1 MAVWALLSISQTV
14 KAANYYITGFF
25 VEGQEW
31 TKLDGKNMESVGNNK
46 YSQTYQ
52 CETTGKYCF
61 RFAGD
66 DLPYQMCPAVASYDL
81 TKVSSYGV
89 SYTNHEGKENYYF
102 CVNMESGKTYT
113 FTFDNSNPSNR
124 TVACTVSGEGS
135 GTVTPTE
142 KYCSFYL
149 IGNLYKENNEE
160 WADGTKANPFNT
172 IDGKT
177 YTYTFTGVEKTVYF
191 RVQGYDPDGNKF
203 GSDFAPNTTDDK
215 DKELTTTFQ
224 TVVSKPYN
232 SSKTKAWTF
241 DAKSDK
247 TYTITLDYSDTSKP
261 QIKYTE
267 GGSSVVT
274 KVIKLF
280 NGSSEV
286 TGYNG
291 KYTLDLSG
299 ETSTD
304 ATITLTIDAK
314 AYGLATA
321 QAISTVGTTSDIA
334 FTAEGT
340 EKLTLTAGLI
350 YSLTVTEDG
359 KMTVEAKEKVNP
371 YKVAGAGFYLVGDFM
386 SPYNHSDVNP
396 GGDIPGKIN
405 YERLYFKF
413 EQQADG
419 SYKIDIPACLTAKMQ
434 ILGISVDGV
443 PRVYGPSGIVE
454 LYGAKDHGTASPVTD
469 GSVGGNS
476 KTNNLVVVD
485 EFKDSDN
492 FWNLVTRNDG
502 VTDDDGIYE
511 VSFTFD
517 SDSKT
522 PKIWTIKHNSLKRVV
537 YLLSNAQ
544 GATAQ
549 PLYDSRIDIPSGYS
563 DVSSAS
569 AVHLEG
575 ITNKYFVL
583 GTVVRNM
590 STPEIKK
597 QAIKADDGIHEIS
610 QEKGGKQCGTHTKF
624 FFLGADPVYESDNTT
639 IKTQDSYQLTANKP
653 AVAISKLKGNKV
665 VQVNPTKGR
674 DDVAGKDNSYGMQAE
689 IYVPNAGKIDYPD
702 VISMVG
708 PAIPSTTTTNVDGTT
723 KWLWDATAGDMTY
736 DESDHC
742 YKLVLNTSAD
752 LYGKT
757 FRFVGDH
764 AITQNWYEDGTPA
777 NVKYPDVKVE
787 GTSEATVADP
797 NVVNYT
803 SDCTENTIVHDSD
816 IKWNRGAGLWTVRFY
831 IIPGKDKNTFQYTIT
846 GASKIYIPVTAHM
859 GKLLRTYTSA
869 IDVVPVDKEVLVYAA
884 QSYTKNEKNNTGSGD
899 ETGTVM
905 LYRLKFI
912 PANQGVVL
920 YAPTTLG
927 NDKPG
932 LIEVVPAYSA
942 TVKRYSNDVFDYV
955 KDWAKPETKKELI
968 WVNQET
974 HEQKKDVWNN
984 YLVPVLTDTKITQFY
999 FDDQNKWTGRN
1010 FAFTRYSQ
1018 TNTGRANKVIKD
1030 DATNEDPA
1038 KRDYFS
1044 FFRGAGTVK
1053 ASYSYLMLPRTIME
1067 GNGQI
1072 LDQNQDNDKNRFSKS
1087 MVWFEGIDAPMDN
1100 ETTGI
1105 SELKNNVSNTDAA
1118 YYTLQGVKVAK
1129 PVKGIYIHQG
1139 KKVIIK

>member
-1 MAVWALLSISQTV
+1 MMKRFFTFFMVVWALLSISQTV
-14 KAANYYITGFF
+14 KA
-25 VEGQEW
+25 VEFCIMGTFDGGDRPTW
-31 TKLDGKNMESVGNNK
+31 TKLDGKSMDRVGNNQ

-52 CETTGKYCF
+52 CTKAGEYRF
-61 RFAGD
+61 RFIGVGWD
-66 DLPYQMCPAVASYDL
+66 GEMCPDQSSYDL
-81 TKVSSYGV
+81 TQASSNYKVFY
-89 SYTNHEGKENYYF
+89 NDQPGKKDNYFY
-102 CVNMESGKTYT
+102 VNMESGKTYT
-113 FTFDNSNPSNR
+113 FTFDDSSVDKRN
-124 TVACTVSGEGS
+124 VACKVSGSE
-135 GTVTPTE
+135 
-142 KYCSFYL
+142 
-149 IGNLYKENNEE
+149 
-160 WADGTKANPFNT
+160 
-172 IDGKT
+172 
-177 YTYTFTGVEKTVYF
+177 
-191 RVQGYDPDGNKF
+191 
-203 GSDFAPNTTDDK
+203 
-215 DKELTTTFQ
+215 
-224 TVVSKPYN
+224 
-232 SSKTKAWTF
+232 
-241 DAKSDK
+241 
-247 TYTITLDYSDTSKP
+247 
-261 QIKYTE
+261 
-267 GGSSVVT
+267 VVT
-274 KVIKLF
+274 KVIKLL
-280 NGSSEV
+280 NGSSEL
-286 TGYNG
+286 TGSNG

-304 ATITLTIDAK
+304 ATITLTIDGT

-340 EKLTLTAGLI
+340 EKLTLKAGLI

-396 GGDIPGKIN
+396 GGDTPGTIN

-413 EQQADG
+413 EQQTDG

-443 PRVYGPSGIVE
+443 PRVYGPSGIEE

-485 EFKDSDN
+485 GFKDSNN

-575 ITNKYFVL
+575 ITSKYFVL
-583 GTVVRNM
+583 GTVVRDLSNTD
-590 STPEIKK
+590 SKIYK
-597 QAIKADDGIHEIS
+597 QAIKADDGIHKIS
-610 QEKGGKQCGTHTKF
+610 DEKGGKQCGTHTKF

-639 IKTQDSYQLTANKP
+639 IVTKSSYQLTANKP
-653 AVAISKLKGNKV
+653 AVAISKLKGNKIV
-665 VQVNPTKGR
+665 EVNPTKGSN
-674 DDVAGKDNSYGMQAE
+674 DEAGEDNSYGMQAE
-689 IYVPNAGKIDYPD
+689 IYVPNGDKIDYPD
-702 VISMVG
+702 AISMVG

-777 NVKYPDVKVE
+777 NVKYPIEKVE

-884 QSYTKNEKNNTGSGD
+884 QSYTKNKENNTGSGD
-899 ETGTVM
+899 ETGTVK

-927 NDKPG
+927 NEKPG
-932 LIEVVPAYSA
+932 QIEVVPAYSA
-942 TVKRYSNDVFDYV
+942 TVKRYSSDAFDYV
-955 KDWAKPETKKELI
+955 ENWAKPETQKEQI
-968 WVNQET
+968 WVNQDV
-974 HEQKKDVWNN
+974 HEQNGETWNN
-984 YLVPVLTDTKITQFY
+984 YLMPILKDTQITQF
-999 FDDQNKWTGRN
+999 FIDDQNNWTGRN

-1018 TNTGRANKVIKD
+1018 TNTGRANNITKD

-1072 LDQNQDNDKNRFSKS
+1072 LNQNQDNDTKLFSKS
-1087 MVWFEGIDAPMDN
+1087 MVWFEGIDAPMGN

-1105 SELKNNVSNTDAA
+1105 SELKNNASNTDAA

-1139 KKVIIK
+1139 KKVIVK

>member
-1 MAVWALLSISQTV
+1 MKKRFTLMMMVLCILMSIPLKMMAQDEVEVVSHYKQGNDWKENTNFELTKKDGEIYTWVLKNVPEAEAKRGI
-14 KAANYYITGFF
+14 FF
-25 VEGQEW
+25 RI
-31 TKLDGKNMESVGNNK
+31 KIKNG
-46 YSQTYQ
+46 
-52 CETTGKYCF
+52 TTEYGPQSLT
-61 RFAGD
+61 D
-66 DLPYQMCPAVASYDL
+66 DLVLTSSSQQIYQI
-81 TKVSSYGV
+81 KW
-89 SYTNHEGKENYYF
+89 N
-102 CVNMESGKTYT
+102 
-113 FTFDNSNPSNR
+113 NPKALKIEA
-124 TVACTVSGEGS
+124 TS
-135 GTVTPTE
+135 GT
-142 KYCSFYL
+142 S
-149 IGNLYKENNEE
+149 
-160 WADGTKANPFNT
+160 
-172 IDGKT
+172 
-177 YTYTFTGVEKTVYF
+177 
-191 RVQGYDPDGNKF
+191 
-203 GSDFAPNTTDDK
+203 
-215 DKELTTTFQ
+215 
-224 TVVSKPYN
+224 
-232 SSKTKAWTF
+232 
-241 DAKSDK
+241 
-247 TYTITLDYSDTSKP
+247 YTITYNHNTKV
-261 QIKYTE
+261 IKCEASE
-267 GGSSVVT
+267 GGSTDVT
-274 KVIKLF
+274 KVIKLL
-280 NGSSEV
+280 NGTSEV

-299 ETSTD
+299 KTSSD
-304 ATITLTIDAK
+304 AKITLTIGGTT
-314 AYGLATA
+314 YGLATA
-321 QAISTVGTTSDIA
+321 QTISTVGTTSDIA

-340 EKLTLTAGLI
+340 EKLTLKAGLI
-350 YSLTVTEDG
+350 YSLSVTEDG

-396 GGDIPGKIN
+396 GGDTPGTIN

-413 EQQADG
+413 EQQTDG

-443 PRVYGPSGIVE
+443 PRVYGPSGIEE

-485 EFKDSDN
+485 GFKDSNN

-575 ITNKYFVL
+575 ITSKYFVL
-583 GTVVRNM
+583 GTVVRDLSNTD
-590 STPEIKK
+590 SKIYK
-597 QAIKADDGIHEIS
+597 QAIKADDGIHKIS
-610 QEKGGKQCGTHTKF
+610 DEKGGKQCGTHTKF

-639 IKTQDSYQLTANKP
+639 IKTQDSYKLTANKP
-653 AVAISKLKGNKV
+653 AVAISKLKGNKIV
-665 VQVNPTKGR
+665 EVNPTKGSN
-674 DDVAGKDNSYGMQAE
+674 DEAGEDNSYGMQAE
-689 IYVPNAGKIDYPD
+689 IYVPNSSMIDYPD
-702 VISMVG
+702 AISMVG

-777 NVKYPDVKVE
+777 NVKYPIEKVE

-831 IIPGKDKNTFQYTIT
+831 IIPGKDNKNTFQYTIT

-884 QSYTKNEKNNTGSGD
+884 QSYTKNKENNTGSGD
-899 ETGTVM
+899 ETGTVK

-920 YAPTTLG
+920 YSPNSPLDDGTPTKL
-927 NDKPG
+927 
-932 LIEVVPAYSA
+932 EVVPAYSA
-942 TVKRYSNDVFDYV
+942 TVKRYSSDTFDYV
-955 KDWAKPETKKELI
+955 EGWADSQAKESI
-968 WVNQET
+968 WANVHTSE
-974 HEQKKDVWNN
+974 KWNN
-984 YLVPVLTDTKITQFY
+984 YLVPVLTDTQITQF
-999 FDDQNKWTGRN
+999 FIDDQNNWTGRN
-1010 FAFTRYSQ
+1010 FAFTRYSK
-1018 TNTGRANKVIKD
+1018 TFTGQKNKVIED
-1030 DATNEDPA
+1030 DDTNADTS

-1044 FFRGAGTVK
+1044 FFRAAGTVK

-1072 LDQNQDNDKNRFSKS
+1072 LDQSQDNNPVFSKS

-1105 SELKNNVSNTDAA
+1105 SELKNHVSNTDAA

-1139 KKVIIK
+1139 KKVIVK

>member
-1 MAVWALLSISQTV
+1 MMAYDKVAVVSHYKQGKDWKENPNFNFT
-14 KAANYYITGFF
+14 T
-25 VEGQEW
+25 E
-31 TKLDGKNMESVGNNK
+31 DGKIYTCTLNDVPSETEAIWFRIVKGGIEYGPQSTK
-46 YSQTYQ
+46 EDLTLTSDFQQTYPHA
-52 CETTGKYCF
+52 KK
-61 RFAGD
+61 A
-66 DLPYQMCPAVASYDL
+66 LMI
-81 TKVSSYGV
+81 
-89 SYTNHEGKENYYF
+89 NHKKGEN
-102 CVNMESGKTYT
+102 S
-113 FTFDNSNPSNR
+113 
-124 TVACTVSGEGS
+124 
-135 GTVTPTE
+135 
-142 KYCSFYL
+142 
-149 IGNLYKENNEE
+149 
-160 WADGTKANPFNT
+160 
-172 IDGKT
+172 
-177 YTYTFTGVEKTVYF
+177 
-191 RVQGYDPDGNKF
+191 
-203 GSDFAPNTTDDK
+203 
-215 DKELTTTFQ
+215 
-224 TVVSKPYN
+224 
-232 SSKTKAWTF
+232 
-241 DAKSDK
+241 
-247 TYTITLDYSDTSKP
+247 YTITYNYETN
-261 QIKYTE
+261 QIKYDVTE
-267 GGSSVVT
+267 GGSTDVT
-274 KVIKLF
+274 KEIKLL
-280 NGSSEV
+280 NGTSEV

-304 ATITLTIDAK
+304 ATITLTIDGT

-340 EKLTLTAGLI
+340 EKLTLKAGLI
-350 YSLTVTEDG
+350 YSLSVTEDG

-396 GGDIPGKIN
+396 GGDTPGTIN

-413 EQQADG
+413 EQQTDG

-454 LYGAKDHGTASPVTD
+454 LYGAKDQGTASPVTD

-476 KTNNLVVVD
+476 KTDNLVVVD
-485 EFKDSDN
+485 DFKDSDN

-522 PKIWTIKHNSLKRVV
+522 PKIWTIKHNSLKRVL
-537 YLLSNAQ
+537 YLLSNTQ

-549 PLYDSRIDIPSGYS
+549 PLYDSRINIPSGYS

-575 ITNKYFVL
+575 ITSKYFVL
-583 GTVVRNM
+583 GTVVRDLSNTD
-590 STPEIKK
+590 SKIYK
-597 QAIKADDGIHEIS
+597 QAIKADDGIHKIS
-610 QEKGGKQCGTHTKF
+610 DEKGGKQCGTHTKF

-639 IKTQDSYQLTANKP
+639 IVTKSSYQLTANKP
-653 AVAISKLKGNKV
+653 AVAISKLKGNKIV
-665 VQVNPTKGR
+665 EVNPTKGSN
-674 DDVAGKDNSYGMQAE
+674 DEAGEDNSYGMQAE
-689 IYVPNAGKIDYPD
+689 IYVPNSSKIDYPD
-702 VISMVG
+702 AISMVG

-742 YKLVLNTSAD
+742 YKLVLNASAD

-777 NVKYPDVKVE
+777 NVRYPIEKVE

-831 IIPGKDKNTFQYTIT
+831 IIPGKDNKNTFQYTIT

-884 QSYTKNEKNNTGSGD
+884 QSYTKNKENNTGSGD
-899 ETGTVM
+899 ETGTVK

-920 YAPTTLG
+920 YSPNSPLGSGTPTKL
-927 NDKPG
+927 
-932 LIEVVPAYSA
+932 EVVPAYSA
-942 TVKRYSNDVFDYV
+942 TVKRYSSNAFDYV
-955 KDWAKPETKKELI
+955 EGWADSQAKESIWFNEHSSET
-968 WVNQET
+968 W
-974 HEQKKDVWNN
+974 HN
-984 YLVPVLTDTKITQFY
+984 YLVPVLTDTEITQF
-999 FDDQNKWTGRN
+999 FIDDQNHWTGRN
-1010 FAFTRYSQ
+1010 FAFTRYSK
-1018 TNTGRANKVIKD
+1018 TFTGKNKVLED
-1030 DATNEDPA
+1030 DDTNADTS

-1044 FFRGAGTVK
+1044 FFRAAGTVK

-1072 LDQNQDNDKNRFSKS
+1072 LDQSQDNDPKFSKS

-1105 SELKNNVSNTDAA
+1105 SELKNHVSNTDAA

-1139 KKVIIK
+1139 KKVIVK

>member
-1 MAVWALLSISQTV
+1 MKRFFTLFMAVWALLSISQTV
-14 KAANYYITGFF
+14 KAVNCYITGYF
-25 VEGQEW
+25 VGESEW
-31 TKLDGKNMESVGNNK
+31 TTLDGKYMESVVNNK

-52 CETTGKYCF
+52 CTKSGEYRF
-61 RFAGD
+61 RFAVEGWKA
-66 DLPYQMCPAVASYDL
+66 QMCPDVERFDLANKSKKIVYTDQNGYDSNYFYV
-81 TKVSSYGV
+81 KM
-89 SYTNHEGKENYYF
+89 EN
-102 CVNMESGKTYT
+102 GKTYT
-113 FTFDNSNPSNR
+113 FTFDDPNTDNR
-124 TVACTVSGEGS
+124 TVACTVS
-135 GTVTPTE
+135 
-142 KYCSFYL
+142 
-149 IGNLYKENNEE
+149 
-160 WADGTKANPFNT
+160 
-172 IDGKT
+172 
-177 YTYTFTGVEKTVYF
+177 
-191 RVQGYDPDGNKF
+191 
-203 GSDFAPNTTDDK
+203 
-215 DKELTTTFQ
+215 
-224 TVVSKPYN
+224 
-232 SSKTKAWTF
+232 
-241 DAKSDK
+241 
-247 TYTITLDYSDTSKP
+247 
-261 QIKYTE
+261 
-267 GGSSVVT
+267 GSSVVT

-286 TGYNG
+286 TGSNG
-291 KYTLDLSG
+291 KYSLDLS
-299 ETSTD
+299 SAAAD
-304 ATITLTIDAK
+304 ASITLSIDGAK
-314 AYGLATA
+314 YGLETGKIIEAA
-321 QAISTVGTTSDIA
+321 GTTSGIA
-334 FTAEGT
+334 FTAEG
-340 EKLTLTAGLI
+340 KAALTLKAGLI

-359 KMTVEAKEKVNP
+359 KMTVVAEEKVDP
-371 YKVAGAGFYLVGDFM
+371 YAAVYNAGFYLVGDFM
-386 SPYNHSDVNP
+386 SQYNDKTVNP
-396 GGDIPGKIN
+396 GGDTPGKIN

-413 EQQADG
+413 EQQKDG

-434 ILGISVDGV
+434 ILGVSVDGV
-443 PRVYGPSGIVE
+443 PRVYGPSGIE
-454 LYGAKDHGTASPVTD
+454 QLHGAKDYGTASPVTD
-469 GSVGGNS
+469 GSVGGDRE
-476 KTNNLVVVD
+476 TNNLVVVD
-485 EFKDSDN
+485 GFKDSDN
-492 FWNLVTRNDG
+492 FWNLVTRNDN

-511 VSFTFD
+511 VSFEYD
-517 SDSKT
+517 PKT
-522 PKIWTIKHNSLKRVV
+522 QSPTIWTIKHNSLKRVV

-549 PLYDSRIDIPSGYS
+549 PLYDSRSKIEDGYS

-575 ITNKYFVL
+575 ITSKYFVL
-583 GTVVRNM
+583 ETVVRDLSNTD
-590 STPEIKK
+590 SKIYK
-597 QAIKADDGIHEIS
+597 QAIKADDGIHKIPD
-610 QEKGGKQCGTHTKF
+610 EKGGKQCGTHTKF

-639 IKTQDSYQLTANKP
+639 IVTKSSYWLTANKP
-653 AVAISKLKGNKV
+653 AVAISKLKGNKIV
-665 VQVNPTKGR
+665 EVNPTKGSNNE
-674 DDVAGKDNSYGMQAE
+674 AGEDNSYGMQAE
-689 IYVPNAGKIDYPD
+689 IYVPNGDKIDYPD
-702 VISMVG
+702 AISMVG

-764 AITQNWYEDGTPA
+764 AITQNWYEDDTPA
-777 NVKYPDVKVE
+777 NLKYPDEKVE

-803 SDCTENTIVHDSD
+803 SDCTENTIEHDKD

-846 GASKIYIPVTAHM
+846 GAHKIYIPVIAHM

-869 IDVVPVDKEVLVYAA
+869 VDVVPVDKEVLVYAA
-884 QSYTKNEKNNTGSGD
+884 QSYTKNKENNTGSGD
-899 ETGTVM
+899 ETGTVK

-927 NDKPG
+927 NENPD

-942 TVKRYSNDVFDYV
+942 TVKRYSNDAFDYV
-955 KDWAKPETKKELI
+955 EDWAKPETKKEQI

-974 HEQKKDVWNN
+974 HEQAKDKWNN

-1018 TNTGRANKVIKD
+1018 TNTGRANGVIKD
-1030 DATNEDPA
+1030 NTTDPDP
-1038 KRDYFS
+1038 KKHDYFS

-1053 ASYSYLMLPRTIME
+1053 ASYSYLMLPRIIME

>member
-1 MAVWALLSISQTV
+1 MAVWALLSISQTG
-14 KAANYYITGFF
+14 KAVDFCIMGTFTG
-25 VEGQEW
+25 EDRTHW
-31 TKLDGKNMESVGNNK
+31 TKLDGKNMDLVGTNK

-52 CETTGKYCF
+52 CTKAGEYHF
-61 RFAGD
+61 RFIGIGWKGE
-66 DLPYQMCPAVASYDL
+66 MCPEQSSYDL
-81 TKVSSYGV
+81 TKASP
-89 SYTNHEGKENYYF
+89 SYTVSWTDQPGKEKIYF
-102 CVNMESGKTYT
+102 SVNMESGKTYT
-113 FTFDNSNPSNR
+113 FTFDDSDSKNR
-124 TVACTVSGEGS
+124 TVACTVS
-135 GTVTPTE
+135 
-142 KYCSFYL
+142 
-149 IGNLYKENNEE
+149 
-160 WADGTKANPFNT
+160 
-172 IDGKT
+172 
-177 YTYTFTGVEKTVYF
+177 
-191 RVQGYDPDGNKF
+191 
-203 GSDFAPNTTDDK
+203 
-215 DKELTTTFQ
+215 
-224 TVVSKPYN
+224 
-232 SSKTKAWTF
+232 
-241 DAKSDK
+241 
-247 TYTITLDYSDTSKP
+247 
-261 QIKYTE
+261 
-267 GGSSVVT
+267 GSSVVT
-274 KVIKLF
+274 KVIKLL
-280 NGSSEV
+280 NGTTEV
-286 TGYNG
+286 TGSNG

-304 ATITLTIDAK
+304 AIITLDIDGTT
-314 AYGLATA
+314 YGLATA

-334 FTAEGT
+334 FTTEGT
-340 EKLTLTAGLI
+340 EKLTLKAGLV

-396 GGDIPGKIN
+396 GGDTPGTIN

-413 EQQADG
+413 EQQTDG

-434 ILGISVDGV
+434 ILGVSVDGV
-443 PRVYGPSGIVE
+443 PRVYGPSGIE
-454 LYGAKDHGTASPVTD
+454 QLHGAKDYGTASPVTD
-469 GSVGGNS
+469 GSVGGDS
-476 KTNNLVVVD
+476 EKNNLVVVD

-549 PLYDSRIDIPSGYS
+549 PLYDSRINNTSSYS
-563 DVSSAS
+563 NVMSAT

-583 GTVVRNM
+583 GTVVRNI
-590 STPEIKK
+590 SNVDGDIYK
-597 QAIKADDGIHEIS
+597 QASKAGDGIHEIPKN
-610 QEKGGKQCGTHTKF
+610 KGGDECGTHTKF

-639 IKTQDSYQLTANKP
+639 IVTKDSYQLTANRP
-653 AVAISKLKGNKV
+653 AVAISKLKGNKIV
-665 VQVNPTKGR
+665 EVNPTKGR
-674 DDVAGKDNSYGMQAE
+674 DDEAGKDNSYGMQAE
-689 IYVPNAGKIDYPD
+689 IYVPNAGEIDYPD

-736 DESDHC
+736 EESDHC

-777 NVKYPDVKVE
+777 NVKYPIEKVE

-797 NVVNYT
+797 NVVIYT

-869 IDVVPVDKEVLVYAA
+869 IDVVPVDANVLIYAA
-884 QSYTKNEKNNTGSGD
+884 QSYQKNTDKTPVAGG
-899 ETGTVM
+899 ETGTVK

-927 NDKPG
+927 NEKPG

-955 KDWAKPETKKELI
+955 KDWAKPETTKEQI

-974 HEQKKDVWNN
+974 HEQAKDKWNN

-1018 TNTGRANKVIKD
+1018 TNTGRANGVIKD
-1030 DATNEDPA
+1030 NTTDPDP
-1038 KRDYFS
+1038 KKHDYFS

-1053 ASYSYLMLPRTIME
+1053 ASYSYLMLPRIIME

>member
-14 KAANYYITGFF
+14 KAVDFCIMGTFTGEDRAN
-25 VEGQEW
+25 W
-31 TKLDGKNMESVGNNK
+31 AKLDGKNMDLVGTNK

-52 CETTGKYCF
+52 CTKAGEYRF
-61 RFAGD
+61 RFIGVGWNGE
-66 DLPYQMCPAVASYDL
+66 MCPEQSSYDL
-81 TKVSSYGV
+81 TQASPSCKVFW
-89 SYTNHEGKENYYF
+89 TDQPGKAKNYFY
-102 CVNMESGKTYT
+102 VNMESGKTYT
-113 FTFDNSNPSNR
+113 FTFDDSDSKNR
-124 TVACTVSGEGS
+124 TVACTVS
-135 GTVTPTE
+135 
-142 KYCSFYL
+142 
-149 IGNLYKENNEE
+149 
-160 WADGTKANPFNT
+160 
-172 IDGKT
+172 
-177 YTYTFTGVEKTVYF
+177 
-191 RVQGYDPDGNKF
+191 
-203 GSDFAPNTTDDK
+203 
-215 DKELTTTFQ
+215 
-224 TVVSKPYN
+224 
-232 SSKTKAWTF
+232 
-241 DAKSDK
+241 
-247 TYTITLDYSDTSKP
+247 
-261 QIKYTE
+261 
-267 GGSSVVT
+267 GSSVVT

-286 TGYNG
+286 TGSNG

-304 ATITLTIDAK
+304 ATITLTIDGT

-340 EKLTLTAGLI
+340 EKLTLKAGLI

-396 GGDIPGKIN
+396 GGDTPGTIN

-413 EQQADG
+413 EQQGDG

-454 LYGAKDHGTASPVTD
+454 LYGAKDHGKASPVTD
-469 GSVGGNS
+469 GFVGGNS

-485 EFKDSDN
+485 GFKDSNN

-511 VSFTFD
+511 VSFEYNP
-517 SDSKT
+517 KT
-522 PKIWTIKHNSLKRVV
+522 QSPTTWTIKHNSLKRVV

-549 PLYDSRIDIPSGYS
+549 PLYDSRINIPSGYS
-563 DVSSAS
+563 DVASAS

-590 STPEIKK
+590 PSSEIYN
-597 QAIKADDGIHEIS
+597 QAIKADDGIHQIS
-610 QEKGGKQCGTHTKF
+610 DEKGGKQCGTHTKF

-702 VISMVG
+702 AISMVG

-777 NVKYPDVKVE
+777 NVKYPIEKVE

-831 IIPGKDKNTFQYTIT
+831 IIPGKDNKNTFQYTIT

-884 QSYTKNEKNNTGSGD
+884 QSYTKNKENNTGSGD
-899 ETGTVM
+899 ETGTVK
-905 LYRLKFI
+905 LYRLKYI

-942 TVKRYSNDVFDYV
+942 TVKRYSSDVFDYV
-955 KDWAKPETKKELI
+955 EDWAKPETKKELI

-974 HEQKKDVWNN
+974 HEQEKDVWNN

-1018 TNTGRANKVIKD
+1018 TKTGRANGVIKD
-1030 DATNEDPA
+1030 NTTDPDP
-1038 KRDYFS
+1038 KKHDYFS
-1044 FFRGAGTVK
+1044 FFRAAGTVK

-1072 LDQNQDNDKNRFSKS
+1072 LDQNQDNDTNRFSKS

>member
-14 KAANYYITGFF
+14 KAVDFCIMGTFDGGNRDT
-25 VEGQEW
+25 W
-31 TKLDGKNMESVGNNK
+31 TKLGGQSMHSDENNQ

-52 CETTGKYCF
+52 CTKDGEYRF
-61 RFAGD
+61 RFIGVGWKGE
-66 DLPYQMCPAVASYDL
+66 MCPEQSPYNLTNASCNVFYNDQPGR
-81 TKVSSYGV
+81 KD
-89 SYTNHEGKENYYF
+89 NYFY
-102 CVNMESGKTYT
+102 VNMESGKTYT
-113 FTFDNSNPSNR
+113 FTFDNSSDTKR

-135 GTVTPTE
+135 STVTPIE

-191 RVQGYDPDGNKF
+191 RVQGYDSYGNKF
-203 GSDFAPNTTDDK
+203 EKDLAPDNTEDK
-215 DKELTTTFQ
+215 PLSTTFE
-224 TVVSKPYN
+224 TVVYKPYH
-232 SSKTKAWTF
+232 SSKAWKF
-241 DAKSDK
+241 NAQSDK
-247 TYTITLDYSDTSKP
+247 TYTITLDYSDISKP
-261 QIKYTE
+261 QIMYTE
-267 GGSSVVT
+267 GGSRVVT
-274 KVIKLF
+274 KVIKLL
-280 NGSSEV
+280 NGTSEL
-286 TGYNG
+286 TGSNG

-299 ETSTD
+299 ETSSD
-304 ATITLTIDAK
+304 ANITLTIDGAE
-314 AYGLATA
+314 YRLATA
-321 QAISTVGTTSDIA
+321 QTISAAGTTSGIA
-334 FTAEGT
+334 FTTEGT
-340 EKLTLTAGLI
+340 EALTLKAGLI
-350 YSLTVTEDG
+350 YSLSVTEDG

-413 EQQADG
+413 EQQTDG

-443 PRVYGPSGIVE
+443 PSVYGPSDFVN
-454 LYGAKDHGTASPVTD
+454 LYGAKAHGTASPVTD

-476 KTNNLVVVD
+476 NTDNLVVVND
-485 EFKDSDN
+485 FNDQKN
-492 FWNLVTRNDG
+492 YWNLVTRNDG

-549 PLYDSRIDIPSGYS
+549 PLYDSRRTIKDGYS

-575 ITNKYFVL
+575 ITSKYFVL
-583 GTVVRNM
+583 GTVVRDLSNLN
-590 STPEIKK
+590 SNIYK
-597 QAIKADDGIHEIS
+597 QAIKADDGIHMIS
-610 QEKGGKQCGTHTKF
+610 DEKGGKQCGTHTKF

-639 IKTQDSYQLTANKP
+639 IVTKDSYKLTANKP
-653 AVAISKLKGNKV
+653 AVAISKLKGNKIV
-665 VQVNPTKGR
+665 EVNPTKGNN
-674 DDVAGKDNSYGMQAE
+674 DEAGKDNSYGMQAE

-723 KWLWDATAGDMTY
+723 KWLWNATAGDMTY

-777 NVKYPDVKVE
+777 NVKYPIEKVE

-831 IIPGKDKNTFQYTIT
+831 IIPSKDNKNTFQYTIT

-869 IDVVPVDKEVLVYAA
+869 VDVVPVDANVLIYAA
-884 QSYTKNEKNNTGSGD
+884 QSYQKNTDKTPVAGD
-899 ETGTVM
+899 ETGTVK
-905 LYRLKFI
+905 LYRLKYI

-920 YAPTTLG
+920 YSPNSPLG
-927 NDKPG
+927 NGTPTK
-932 LIEVVPAYSA
+932 LEVVPAYSA
-942 TVKRYSNDVFDYV
+942 TVLRYSSNAFDYV
-955 KDWAKPETKKELI
+955 ERWADSQEKESI
-968 WVNQET
+968 WVNAHTSE
-974 HEQKKDVWNN
+974 KWNN
-984 YLVPVLTDTKITQFY
+984 YLMPVLADTKVTQFY
-999 FDDQNKWTGRN
+999 YDENGEWTGRI
-1010 FAFTRYSQ
+1010 FSFTRYSQ
-1018 TNTGRANKVIKD
+1018 TFTGQNNVIED
-1030 DATNEDPA
+1030 DFNNVDIS

-1044 FFRGAGTVK
+1044 FFRAAGTVK
-1053 ASYSYLMLPRTIME
+1053 ASYSYLMLPRTIMV

-1072 LDQNQDNDKNRFSKS
+1072 LDQNQDNDTNRFSKS

-1105 SELKNNVSNTDAA
+1105 SELNNHVSNTDAA

-1139 KKVIIK
+1139 KKVIVK

>member
-1 MAVWALLSISQTV
+1 MKRFFTFLMAVWALLSISQTV
-14 KAANYYITGFF
+14 KAVDFCIMGTFDGKDRPD
-25 VEGQEW
+25 W
-31 TKLDGKNMESVGNNK
+31 TKLDDKNMDLVGTNK

-52 CETTGKYCF
+52 CTKAGVYHF
-61 RFAGD
+61 RFIGIGWNGE
-66 DLPYQMCPAVASYDL
+66 MCPEQSAYDL
-81 TKVSSYGV
+81 TQASP
-89 SYTNHEGKENYYF
+89 SYTVSWTDQPGKKNNYFY
-102 CVNMESGKTYT
+102 VNMESGKTYT
-113 FTFDNSNPSNR
+113 FTFDDSDSKNR
-124 TVACTVSGEGS
+124 TVACTVS
-135 GTVTPTE
+135 
-142 KYCSFYL
+142 
-149 IGNLYKENNEE
+149 
-160 WADGTKANPFNT
+160 
-172 IDGKT
+172 
-177 YTYTFTGVEKTVYF
+177 
-191 RVQGYDPDGNKF
+191 
-203 GSDFAPNTTDDK
+203 
-215 DKELTTTFQ
+215 
-224 TVVSKPYN
+224 
-232 SSKTKAWTF
+232 
-241 DAKSDK
+241 
-247 TYTITLDYSDTSKP
+247 
-261 QIKYTE
+261 
-267 GGSSVVT
+267 GSSVVT

-304 ATITLTIDAK
+304 ATITLTIDDIT
-314 AYGLATA
+314 YRLATA
-321 QAISTVGTTSDIA
+321 QTISAAGTTSDIA
-334 FTAEGT
+334 FTTEGT
-340 EKLTLTAGLI
+340 EALTLKAGLI
-350 YSLTVTEDG
+350 YSLSVTEDG
-359 KMTVEAKEKVNP
+359 KMTVVAEEKVDP
-371 YKVAGAGFYLVGDFM
+371 YAAVYNAGFYLVGDFM
-386 SPYNHSDVNP
+386 SQYNDKTVNP
-396 GGDIPGKIN
+396 GGDTPGKIN

-413 EQQADG
+413 EQQKDG

-434 ILGISVDGV
+434 ILGVSVDGV
-443 PRVYGPSGIVE
+443 PRVYGPSGIE
-454 LYGAKDHGTASPVTD
+454 QLHGAKDYGTASPVTD
-469 GSVGGNS
+469 GSVGGDS
-476 KTNNLVVVD
+476 ETNNLVVAD
-485 EFKDSDN
+485 ESKDSDN

-511 VSFTFD
+511 VSFEYD
-517 SDSKT
+517 PKT
-522 PKIWTIKHNSLKRVV
+522 QSPTTWTIKHNSLKRVM

-549 PLYDSRIDIPSGYS
+549 PLYDSRINIPSGYS
-563 DVSSAS
+563 DVASAS

-590 STPEIKK
+590 PSQEIYN
-597 QAIKADDGIHEIS
+597 QAIKADDGIHQIS
-610 QEKGGKQCGTHTKF
+610 DEKGGKQCGTHTKF

-702 VISMVG
+702 AISMVG

-764 AITQNWYEDGTPA
+764 AITQNWYEDDTPA
-777 NVKYPDVKVE
+777 NLKYPDEKVE

-803 SDCTENTIVHDSD
+803 SDCTENTIEHDKD

-869 IDVVPVDKEVLVYAA
+869 VDVVPVDKEVLVYAA
-884 QSYTKNEKNNTGSGD
+884 QSYTKNKENNTGSGD
-899 ETGTVM
+899 ETGTVK

-927 NDKPG
+927 NEKPG

-942 TVKRYSNDVFDYV
+942 TVKRYSNDAFDYV
-955 KDWAKPETKKELI
+955 EDWAKPETKKELI

-974 HEQKKDVWNN
+974 HEQEKDVWNN

-999 FDDQNKWTGRN
+999 FEEQNKWTGRN

-1018 TNTGRANKVIKD
+1018 TNTGRANGVITD
-1030 DATNEDPA
+1030 NTTDPDP
-1038 KRDYFS
+1038 KKHDYFS

-1053 ASYSYLMLPRTIME
+1053 ASYSYLMLPRIIME

-1072 LDQNQDNDKNRFSKS
+1072 LDQNQDNDNTNRFSKS

-1105 SELKNNVSNTDAA
+1105 SELKNYVSNTDAA
-1118 YYTLQGVKVAK
+1118 YYTLQGVKLAK

>member
-1 MAVWALLSISQTV
+1 MKRFFTLFMAVWALLSISQTV
-14 KAANYYITGFF
+14 KAVNCYITGCF
-25 VEGQEW
+25 VGESEW
-31 TKLDGKNMESVGNNK
+31 TTLDGKYMESVVNNK

-52 CETTGKYCF
+52 CTKSGEYRF
-61 RFAGD
+61 RFAVEGWKA
-66 DLPYQMCPAVASYDL
+66 QMCPDVERFDLANKSKKIVYTDQNGYDSNYFYV
-81 TKVSSYGV
+81 KM
-89 SYTNHEGKENYYF
+89 EN
-102 CVNMESGKTYT
+102 GKTYT
-113 FTFDNSNPSNR
+113 FTFDDPNTDNR
-124 TVACTVSGEGS
+124 TVACTVS
-135 GTVTPTE
+135 
-142 KYCSFYL
+142 
-149 IGNLYKENNEE
+149 
-160 WADGTKANPFNT
+160 
-172 IDGKT
+172 
-177 YTYTFTGVEKTVYF
+177 
-191 RVQGYDPDGNKF
+191 
-203 GSDFAPNTTDDK
+203 
-215 DKELTTTFQ
+215 
-224 TVVSKPYN
+224 
-232 SSKTKAWTF
+232 
-241 DAKSDK
+241 
-247 TYTITLDYSDTSKP
+247 
-261 QIKYTE
+261 
-267 GGSSVVT
+267 GSSVVT

-286 TGYNG
+286 TGSNG
-291 KYTLDLSG
+291 KYSLDLS
-299 ETSTD
+299 SAAAD
-304 ATITLTIDAK
+304 ASITLSIDGAK
-314 AYGLATA
+314 YGLETGKIIEAA
-321 QAISTVGTTSDIA
+321 GTTSGIA
-334 FTAEGT
+334 FTAEG
-340 EKLTLTAGLI
+340 KAALTLKAGLI

-359 KMTVEAKEKVNP
+359 KMTVVAEEKVDP
-371 YKVAGAGFYLVGDFM
+371 YAAVYNAGFYLVGDFM
-386 SPYNHSDVNP
+386 SQYNDKTVNP
-396 GGDIPGKIN
+396 GGDTPGKIN
-405 YERLYFKF
+405 YKRLYFKF
-413 EQQADG
+413 EQQKDG

-434 ILGISVDGV
+434 ILGVSVDGV
-443 PRVYGPSGIVE
+443 PRVYGPSGIE
-454 LYGAKDHGTASPVTD
+454 QLHGAKDYGTASPVTD
-469 GSVGGNS
+469 GSVGGDRE
-476 KTNNLVVVD
+476 TNNLVVVD
-485 EFKDSDN
+485 GFKDSDN
-492 FWNLVTRNDG
+492 FWNLVTRNDN

-511 VSFTFD
+511 VSFEYD
-517 SDSKT
+517 PKT
-522 PKIWTIKHNSLKRVV
+522 QSPTIWTIKHNSLKRVV

-549 PLYDSRIDIPSGYS
+549 PLYDSRSKIEDGYS

-575 ITNKYFVL
+575 ITSKYFVL
-583 GTVVRNM
+583 GTVVRDLSNTD
-590 STPEIKK
+590 SKIYE
-597 QAIKADDGIHEIS
+597 QAIKADDGIHKIPD
-610 QEKGGKQCGTHTKF
+610 EKGGKQCGTHTKF

-639 IKTQDSYQLTANKP
+639 IVTKSSYRLTANKP
-653 AVAISKLKGNKV
+653 AVAISKLKGNKIV
-665 VQVNPTKGR
+665 EVNPTKGSN
-674 DDVAGKDNSYGMQAE
+674 DEAGEDNSYGMQAE
-689 IYVPNAGKIDYPD
+689 ILVPNGDKIDYPD
-702 VISMVG
+702 AISMVG

-764 AITQNWYEDGTPA
+764 AITQNWYEDDTPA
-777 NVKYPDVKVE
+777 NLKYPDEKVE

-803 SDCTENTIVHDSD
+803 SDCTENTIEHDKD

-846 GASKIYIPVTAHM
+846 GAHKIYIPVIAHM

-869 IDVVPVDKEVLVYAA
+869 VDVVPVDKEVLVYAA
-884 QSYTKNEKNNTGSGD
+884 QSYTKNKENNTGSGD
-899 ETGTVM
+899 ETGTVK

-927 NDKPG
+927 NENPD

-942 TVKRYSNDVFDYV
+942 TVKRYSNYAFDYV
-955 KDWAKPETKKELI
+955 EDWAKPETKKEQI

-974 HEQKKDVWNN
+974 HEQAKDKWNN

-1018 TNTGRANKVIKD
+1018 TNTGRANGVIKD
-1030 DATNEDPA
+1030 NTTDPDP
-1038 KRDYFS
+1038 KKHDYFS

-1053 ASYSYLMLPRTIME
+1053 ASYSYLMLPRIIME

>member
-1 MAVWALLSISQTV
+1 MKRFFTLFMAVWALMSISQTV
-14 KAANYYITGFF
+14 KAVDFCIMGTFG
-25 VEGQEW
+25 GGDRDTW
-31 TKLDGKNMESVGNNK
+31 TKLDGKSMDLVGNNQ

-52 CETTGKYCF
+52 CTKAGKYRF
-61 RFAGD
+61 RFIVVGWNGE
-66 DLPYQMCPAVASYDL
+66 MCPEQSSYDL
-81 TKVSSYGV
+81 TQASPNCKVFYSDQ
-89 SYTNHEGKENYYF
+89 TGKENNYF
-102 CVNMESGKTYT
+102 YVNMESGKTYT
-113 FTFDNSNPSNR
+113 FTFDDSSAANR
-124 TVACTVSGEGS
+124 TVACKVSGSE
-135 GTVTPTE
+135 
-142 KYCSFYL
+142 
-149 IGNLYKENNEE
+149 
-160 WADGTKANPFNT
+160 
-172 IDGKT
+172 
-177 YTYTFTGVEKTVYF
+177 
-191 RVQGYDPDGNKF
+191 
-203 GSDFAPNTTDDK
+203 
-215 DKELTTTFQ
+215 
-224 TVVSKPYN
+224 
-232 SSKTKAWTF
+232 
-241 DAKSDK
+241 
-247 TYTITLDYSDTSKP
+247 
-261 QIKYTE
+261 
-267 GGSSVVT
+267 VVT
-274 KVIKLF
+274 KVIKLL
-280 NGSSEV
+280 NGSSEL
-286 TGYNG
+286 TGSNG
-291 KYTLDLSG
+291 RYSLDLSS
-299 ETSTD
+299 ETSKD
-304 ATITLTIDAK
+304 ATITLTIDGEP
-314 AYGLATA
+314 YGLAAAKTIDA
-321 QAISTVGTTSDIA
+321 AGTTSGIA
-334 FTAEGT
+334 FTAGGT
-340 EKLTLTAGLI
+340 AALTLKAGLI
-350 YSLTVTEDG
+350 YSLSVTEDG
-359 KMTVEAKEKVNP
+359 KMTVVAEEMVEP
-371 YKVAGAGFYLVGDFM
+371 YSVVGAGFYLVGDFM
-386 SPYNHSDVNP
+386 SQYNDKTVNP
-396 GGDIPGKIN
+396 GGDTPGQIN
-405 YERLYFKF
+405 YKRLYFKF
-413 EQQADG
+413 EEQKDG

-434 ILGISVDGV
+434 ILGVSVDGV
-443 PRVYGPSGIVE
+443 PRVYGPSGIE
-454 LYGAKDHGTASPVTD
+454 KLHGAKDYGTASPVTD
-469 GSVGGNS
+469 GSVGGDS
-476 KTNNLVVVD
+476 ETNNLLVVD
-485 EFKDSDN
+485 DFNDQINYWD
-492 FWNLVTRNDG
+492 LVTRNDG
-502 VTDDDGIYE
+502 VTDDDGTYE
-511 VSFTFD
+511 VSFKYNPETK
-517 SDSKT
+517 SPT
-522 PKIWTIKHNSLKRVV
+522 TWTIKHNSLKRVL

-549 PLYDSRIDIPSGYS
+549 PLYDSRINIPSGYS
-563 DVSSAS
+563 DVASAS

-590 STPEIKK
+590 PTPEIYN
-597 QAIKADDGIHEIS
+597 QAIKADDGIHQIS
-610 QEKGGKQCGTHTKF
+610 DENGGKQCGTHTKF

-702 VISMVG
+702 AISMVG

-764 AITQNWYEDGTPA
+764 AITQNWYEDDTPA
-777 NVKYPDVKVE
+777 NLKYPDEKVE
-787 GTSEATVADP
+787 GTSEATTADP

-803 SDCTENTIVHDSD
+803 SDCTENTIEHDKD

-884 QSYTKNEKNNTGSGD
+884 QSYTKNNKNNTGSGD

-955 KDWAKPETKKELI
+955 EDWAKPETTKEQI

-974 HEQKKDVWNN
+974 HEQAKDKWNN

-1018 TNTGRANKVIKD
+1018 TKTGRANGVIKD
-1030 DATNEDPA
+1030 NTTDPDP
-1038 KRDYFS
+1038 KKHDYFS